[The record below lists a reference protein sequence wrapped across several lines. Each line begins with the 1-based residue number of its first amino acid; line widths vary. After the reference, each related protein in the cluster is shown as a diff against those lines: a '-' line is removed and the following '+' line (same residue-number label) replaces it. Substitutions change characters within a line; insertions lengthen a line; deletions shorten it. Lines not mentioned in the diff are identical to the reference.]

1 MKLSYIY
8 QIEVDATIIIIVS
21 LLATIYIIDILCYL

>member
-21 LLATIYIIDILCYL
+21 LLATIYIIDIICYL